1 MNKLLPAIVAA
12 ALVATVAAPG
22 TASAAFVLDTG
33 TPTGAG
39 MPAALDATDFSAAEF
54 NISAASTIT
63 GIQAFLTAGMDQPG
77 ATFTLAI
84 YSDSAGFIGNRFATP
99 VFATQGTYSADGWNG
114 VSGLNF
120 TASAGNYW
128 AALEVGGSDNA
139 IGLALP
145 PPASGGTAPAL
156 AFAYNS
162 GSGYTTAGA
171 LPVGL
176 QIRATPVPLPAA
188 LWLLGSGLVG
198 LGSLSGR
205 RRAARA
211 AAR

>member
-1 MNKLLPAIVAA
+1 
-12 ALVATVAAPG
+12 
-22 TASAAFVLDTG
+22 
-33 TPTGAG
+33 
-39 MPAALDATDFSAAEF
+39 
-54 NISAASTIT
+54 
-63 GIQAFLTAGMDQPG
+63 
-77 ATFTLAI
+77 
-84 YSDSAGFIGNRFATP
+84 
-99 VFATQGTYSADGWNG
+99 
-114 VSGLNF
+114 LNF
-120 TASAGNYW
+120 TASAGNYR

-145 PPASGGTAPAL
+145 TPASGGTAPAL

-162 GSGYTTAGA
+162 GSGCTTAGA

-188 LWLLGSGLVG
+188 LWLLGRGLVG